1 MIERGSWMP
10 CRLSACAIRQIQPS
24 LGHRQQ
30 VRAIREAR
38 RGVCKPK
45 AKQSKPSILVTLDHG
60 VDLQDCPEIARR
72 SCRRDQVL
80 MPPLRGGSS

>member
-10 CRLSACAIRQIQPS
+10 CRLSACAINQIQPS

-30 VRAIREAR
+30 ACSIREAR

-45 AKQSKPSILVTLDHG
+45 AKQSKPSMLVTLDHG
-60 VDLQDCPEIARR
+60 VDLPNLTRVDASPH
-72 SCRRDQVL
+72 
-80 MPPLRGGSS
+80 